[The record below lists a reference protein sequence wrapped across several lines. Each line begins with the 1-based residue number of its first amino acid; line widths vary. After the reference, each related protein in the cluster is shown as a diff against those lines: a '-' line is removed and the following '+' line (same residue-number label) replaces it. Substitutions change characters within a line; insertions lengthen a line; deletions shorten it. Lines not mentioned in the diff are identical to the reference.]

1 MSASA
6 APRLLDWD
14 CAFFGARIA
23 SLPLE
28 TRSERDLE
36 AALEWCR
43 RERVDCLYAL
53 SDEHDDPKR
62 AWLEAKGA
70 RLVDERTTLST
81 PLVQRRT
88 GSALDAVRPA
98 RAEDVPLM
106 QAVAAEAHRDSRFWN
121 DPRFPRE
128 RCAALYA
135 TWIAGE
141 AQGRAA
147 AVFVVEHA
155 GRPAGYIS
163 CHERGA
169 AEARHGD
176 IGLVAVAEAARGRGL
191 GGRLVDAA
199 LSWAAARGLPRM
211 EVVTQGRNA
220 GALGLYASRGFQ
232 PVLRQ
237 RWQHLWFDE
246 SMPG

>member
-1 MSASA
+1 MIPGPP
-6 APRLLDWD
+6 PRILEWD
-14 CAFFGARIA
+14 CAFFGLRIA

-28 TRSERDLE
+28 ARAEGELE
-36 AALEWCR
+36 SALEWCR
-43 RERVDCLYAL
+43 RERVQCLYAL
-53 SDEHDDPKR
+53 SDERDEAKR
-62 AWLEAKGA
+62 AWLAARGA
-70 RLVDERTTLST
+70 LEVDERTTLAAKVA
-81 PLVQRRT
+81 PDAAERAAD
-88 GSALDAVRPA
+88 ALRPV
-98 RAEDVPLM
+98 RAEDIPALE
-106 QAVAAEAHRDSRFWN
+106 AIAAEAHRDSRFWN
-121 DPRFPRE
+121 DARFPRE

-141 AQGRAA
+141 ARGRAA
-147 AVFVVEHA
+147 AVFVAEHE

-176 IGLVAVAEAARGRGL
+176 IGLVAVAEPARGRGL

-199 LSWAAARGLPRM
+199 LSWAAARGLSRM

-220 GALGLYASRGFQ
+220 GALSLYASRGFQ

-237 RWQHLWFDE
+237 RWQHLWL
-246 SMPG
+246 G

>member
-53 SDEHDDPKR
+53 SDEHDGPKR

-147 AVFVVEHA
+147 AVFVRDGPRATSVA
-155 GRPAGYIS
+155 TSVAPPRRVTGTSASWPWRKP
-163 CHERGA
+163 R
-169 AEARHGD
+169 
-176 IGLVAVAEAARGRGL
+176 AVAASAA
-191 GGRLVDAA
+191 DW
-199 LSWAAARGLPRM
+199 STPR
-211 EVVTQGRNA
+211 
-220 GALGLYASRGFQ
+220 F
-232 PVLRQ
+232 
-237 RWQHLWFDE
+237 
-246 SMPG
+246 PGPRRADCPAWRS